1 MVSKEAERLT
11 ADSDNLTADFEDAVS
26 VTVNSVSVIHKGK
39 QSGNVEDLQENTYDK
54 NEVDNSIEEKVS
66 ETIVQ
71 TGSNFF

>member
-54 NEVDNSIEEKVS
+54 NEAKKVMK
-66 ETIVQ
+66 E
-71 TGSNFF
+71 N